1 MSPVH
6 DYNLANQ
13 SGASFRSDLNDALQA
28 ILTNNSSASAP
39 STTAAYMFW
48 ADTNTGI
55 LKIRNSANSAWIE
68 LFQLDGTLTLEDGSA
83 SAVALG
89 FRDELNT
96 GIFSSGA
103 NNFDVS
109 IAGTTRLNISAS
121 GINITGTVTDDGAT
135 HDGDVTFTGA
145 SANVIFDKS
154 DNALEFADNA
164 KATFGSSADL
174 TISHDGS
181 NSIINE
187 TGTGELQ
194 FQRNGNTIL
203 SLDGTGI
210 SIADPDGTGAVRIT
224 GFEGSNATLSLIC
237 DEGDDNG
244 DTWQISSRA
253 SDNTLK
259 MLNNTSGSLADIWTI
274 ATDGDVTQ
282 TGSLEVRDNASNGI
296 ISRSTATQ
304 STNSNKAF
312 KARNNSD
319 TDTFSVSYRGAGYFA
334 DNLDVGGNLTVS
346 GTCSGLDADTL
357 DGIPSANFLR
367 SNTTDSFTGAT
378 LTFNSSTDQKII
390 LAGSA
395 SPYIRFQESG
405 TNKGYLQWN
414 SAGYM
419 QIVNQEAGGI
429 LKVDDG
435 VDITGTLD
443 VKSTSSAGK
452 ITITGHEGSSAVID
466 MIADQ
471 GDNNGDSWR
480 IACFDNATSF
490 PFRFQSN
497 VSGSFS
503 SKFLLDTNGDLEV
516 TGQLTTKI
524 GTASSPGIAFGTA
537 DRDTGFY
544 RDVGGNINVALN
556 GNSIFRFKTSS
567 FHAEVDNQDD
577 LGTSSRRWDD
587 VRATNGNIV
596 TSDRNEKNTIT
607 ATDLGLDFINK
618 LSPVSYKFNKV
629 KNTEAFGE
637 QKAGTRTH
645 YGLIAQDIET
655 LLGTIGKSAT
665 DFAGF
670 CKDEKDDDGVDLETP
685 IYGLR
690 YQEFIAPII
699 KAIQE
704 LSAKVAALEAA

>member
-145 SANVIFDKS
+145 SANVVFDKS

-556 GNSIFRFKTSS
+556 ANSIFRFKTSS